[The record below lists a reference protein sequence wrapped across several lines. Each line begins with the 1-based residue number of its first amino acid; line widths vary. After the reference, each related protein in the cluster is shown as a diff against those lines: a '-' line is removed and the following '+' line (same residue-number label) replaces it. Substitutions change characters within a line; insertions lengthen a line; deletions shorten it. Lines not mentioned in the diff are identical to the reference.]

1 MRQGHLT
8 ESPDGLDGAR
18 WRDRVRKWILILVC
32 AACSSVFVAVLL
44 LGAADLKNPSRSPS
58 ANPTVQPKPEL
69 SHAEQAWIA
78 ANPVVRVGVMPNR
91 SPLEYMDDGIV
102 RGLPKQYLNEVG
114 RRTGLVF
121 TFRPTQGTKS
131 RLDWL
136 KSGEIDMLSMASR
149 NLGRVANEP
158 GVLFT
163 PAYIVSAA
171 VVVTRARDHAVTEL
185 DELANKTV
193 VVPEEGPY
201 AELLK
206 GVAGKVKLT
215 SETRSTAVLDM
226 VAEGDADAT
235 VGTELFLVPYLN
247 RRYVGTLQIAGVLS
261 SMTAEIAMA
270 VSEEKPLLWSIL
282 QKTLRSISVER
293 AAELRQSWL
302 EEIDLGAPSM
312 AVLVRHYGTQGLAA
326 LTTLLLLGFFSYRTW
341 REYRRAVRSEREKEI
356 FLSVMNQEIR
366 TPMNTVLASV
376 ELLQGTSMDDRQR
389 HLAGLADS
397 GAGALLRL
405 LDGVLDISKLE
416 AGKVVLEYVPTD
428 ISNLARDV
436 VDLQRLRAQ
445 EKGIGLSLTV
455 PEASPILMLDPTR
468 TNQIL
473 HNLVSNAIKFTERG
487 GVDVQ
492 IAVSNVSDGEH
503 RRALELRVSDTGIGI
518 SESAQA
524 ALFRPYSQVFGSPS
538 RRPDGTGLGLLICR
552 ELVSLM
558 KGKITLRSSTG
569 VGTTVTVTLPVDL
582 CVPGAVDEPE
592 ARVVSSSGERLRVL
606 LVEGLPANQAVL
618 QMQLASLGYDVS
630 VAGDGARA
638 LQTYLQGSCD
648 LVLMDC
654 DLPDIDGY
662 ALAREFRRHD
672 ALRRKSALPIIAI
685 SAATGAEHALRCVE
699 AGMDGA
705 ISKPIRLAK
714 LRNAVERWGGS
725 RASGITD
732 ADTR

>member
-1 MRQGHLT
+1 MKQGHLT
-8 ESPDGLDGAR
+8 DSPDGADGAR
-18 WRDRVRKWILILVC
+18 WRGSVRKWILILVC
-32 AACSSVFVAVLL
+32 AVFSNVFFAIMF
-44 LGAADLKNPSRSPS
+44 LGPADPGSPGRSPS

-69 SHAEQAWIA
+69 SYEEQAWIA
-78 ANPVVRVGVMPNR
+78 TNPVVRVGVMPNR

-121 TFRPTQGTKS
+121 TFKPTQGTQS

-185 DELANKTV
+185 DALANKTV

-215 SETRSTAVLDM
+215 SETRSTAVLDL

-312 AVLVRHYGTQGLAA
+312 AVLVRHYGVLGLAA
-326 LTTLLLLGFFSYRTW
+326 LATLLLLGFFSYRTW

-356 FLSVMNQEIR
+356 FLAVMSQEIR

-389 HLAGLADS
+389 HLAGLANS
-397 GAGALLRL
+397 GADALLRL

-416 AGKVVLEYVPTD
+416 AGEAVLEYVPTD
-428 ISNLARDV
+428 IANLTRDV
-436 VDLQRLRAQ
+436 VDLQKLRAQ

-455 PEASPILMLDPTR
+455 PEAHPILVLDPTR

-473 HNLVSNAIKFTERG
+473 HNLVSNAIKFTEHG
-487 GVDVQ
+487 AVDVQ
-492 IAVSNVSDGEH
+492 ITISSVSDGEH
-503 RRALELRVSDTGIGI
+503 RRELELRVSDTGIGI
-518 SESAQA
+518 SERAQVD
-524 ALFRPYSQVFGSPS
+524 LFRPYSQVFNSPS
-538 RRPDGTGLGLLICR
+538 RRPGGTGLGLLICR

-558 KGKITLRSSTG
+558 KGKIALRSSIG

-582 CVPGAVDEPE
+582 CVSGAVKESE
-592 ARVVSSSGERLRVL
+592 ARAASSSDKRLRVM
-606 LVEGLPANQAVL
+606 LVEGLPAHQAVL
-618 QMQLASLGYDVS
+618 QMQLARLGYDVS

-638 LQTYLQGSCD
+638 LQSYLQEPYD
-648 LVLMDC
+648 LVLMEC

-672 ALRRKSALPIIAI
+672 ALRRKSAIPIIAI
-685 SAATGAEHALRCVE
+685 SAATEAEHAVRCEE

-714 LRNAVERWGGS
+714 LRNAIERLGGGK
-725 RASGITD
+725 ASGITD
-732 ADTR
+732 ADTS

>member
-1 MRQGHLT
+1 
-8 ESPDGLDGAR
+8 
-18 WRDRVRKWILILVC
+18 
-32 AACSSVFVAVLL
+32 
-44 LGAADLKNPSRSPS
+44 
-58 ANPTVQPKPEL
+58 
-69 SHAEQAWIA
+69 
-78 ANPVVRVGVMPNR
+78 
-91 SPLEYMDDGIV
+91 
-102 RGLPKQYLNEVG
+102 
-114 RRTGLVF
+114 
-121 TFRPTQGTKS
+121 
-131 RLDWL
+131 
-136 KSGEIDMLSMASR
+136 
-149 NLGRVANEP
+149 
-158 GVLFT
+158 
-163 PAYIVSAA
+163 
-171 VVVTRARDHAVTEL
+171 
-185 DELANKTV
+185 
-193 VVPEEGPY
+193 
-201 AELLK
+201 
-206 GVAGKVKLT
+206 
-215 SETRSTAVLDM
+215 
-226 VAEGDADAT
+226 
-235 VGTELFLVPYLN
+235 
-247 RRYVGTLQIAGVLS
+247 
-261 SMTAEIAMA
+261 
-270 VSEEKPLLWSIL
+270 
-282 QKTLRSISVER
+282 
-293 AAELRQSWL
+293 
-302 EEIDLGAPSM
+302 
-312 AVLVRHYGTQGLAA
+312 
-326 LTTLLLLGFFSYRTW
+326 
-341 REYRRAVRSEREKEI
+341 
-356 FLSVMNQEIR
+356 
-366 TPMNTVLASV
+366 MNTVLASV

-503 RRALELRVSDTGIGI
+503 RRALVLRVSDTGIGI

-538 RRPDGTGLGLLICR
+538 RRPGGTGLGLLICR

-558 KGKITLRSSTG
+558 KGKIALRSSTG

-582 CVPGAVDEPE
+582 CVSGAVDEPE